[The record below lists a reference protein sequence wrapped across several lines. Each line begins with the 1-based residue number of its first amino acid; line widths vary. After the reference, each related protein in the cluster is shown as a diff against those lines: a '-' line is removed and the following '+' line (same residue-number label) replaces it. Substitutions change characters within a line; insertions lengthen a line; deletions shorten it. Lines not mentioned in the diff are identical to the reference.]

1 MISKNIPMCQAV
13 LEHHRL
19 LPLLPRF
26 NIRLGFGEKSVDEV
40 CRLNHVTTD
49 FFMEISNAYLDD
61 DYIPQTD
68 LSLFPLGDLVGYL
81 TSTHHY
87 YLEVAIP
94 KIERKIH
101 QLLDGSALSEK
112 ERGLVSGFF
121 NDYRKEFLEH
131 VSREEQIVL
140 PYILELEKQFLKEKP
155 DGQFMKRLQ
164 GYTIRDFAR
173 EHDRLETSLENL
185 SRLIIKYLPP
195 FEDFDL
201 CHQVLTDLADLVRDL
216 IDHAHMEDKVLV
228 PRVAEL
234 EQHLLRKFEA

>member
-1 MISKNIPMCQAV
+1 MPMCQAV

-26 NIRLGFGEKSVDEV
+26 NIRLGFGEKSVEEV
-40 CRLNHVTTD
+40 CRLNNVTTD
-49 FFMEISNAYLDD
+49 FFMEISNTYLDD

-68 LSLFPLGDLVGYL
+68 FSLFPLGDLVGYL
-81 TSTHHY
+81 TSTHQY

-121 NDYRKEFLEH
+121 NDYKKEFLEH
-131 VSREEQIVL
+131 VSREDQMVL
-140 PYILELEKQFLKEKP
+140 PYILELEKQFQKEKP
-155 DGQFMKRLQ
+155 DGQFMKKLQ
-164 GYTIRDFAR
+164 DYTIRDFAR

-201 CHQVLTDLADLVRDL
+201 CHQVLTDLSDLVRDL

-228 PRVAEL
+228 PRVAEI
-234 EQHLLRKFEA
+234 EQHLLRKSETG